1 MSFIP
6 FQKMGAW
13 LTTAESVILS
23 MVGDSRL
30 PQFKLIQAL
39 IREKSLEAG
48 LKNEL
53 HGLRPAEAQQL
64 IDLTRGSPALKP
76 MHQTPP
82 VHSTLPGIA
91 PTFKSILNEL
101 LVAYAGS
108 GNFPM
113 PQ

>member
-30 PQFKLIQAL
+30 PQFKSIQAL

-48 LKNEL
+48 LNDTQENNPGKCKISAESL
-53 HGLRPAEAQQL
+53 FPFCMGLQCG
-64 IDLTRGSPALKP
+64 IKFYLTEEQYGKLCW
-76 MHQTPP
+76 
-82 VHSTLPGIA
+82 
-91 PTFKSILNEL
+91 
-101 LVAYAGS
+101 
-108 GNFPM
+108 
-113 PQ
+113 